1 MRRLFLMT
9 AAAMLSMTTAAAVTR
24 GGVIVSN
31 FEPGAGVYNG
41 GVQGWFPYGT
51 AGISTIA
58 NPAGGTSTWADVA
71 ANQYFAK
78 ITAQDWAVPGVTTA
92 DWNASDNLEFDIILP
107 GSGPTVWLPS
117 GSAQVD
123 VEFNTHTGGAG
134 AVAKHA
140 FATVSGA
147 LKDTVQHVSIPLAS
161 LQPFDATPNWDLS
174 INLYPGYDW
183 GWDGGNTSGIAY
195 DAHWYLDNV
204 QFTNVPEPASLSV
217 IALAAGA
224 VGMRRI
230 RDGRSG

>member
-1 MRRLFLMT
+1 MKRLCLMT
-9 AAAMLSMTTAAAVTR
+9 AAAAVLSMMTATTRAA
-24 GGVIVSN
+24 VIVSN
-31 FEPGAGVYNG
+31 FEPGSGTYNG

-51 AGISTIA
+51 QGISTIA
-58 NPAGGTSTWADVA
+58 NPTGGGASTWADID
-71 ANQYFAK
+71 ANQYYAK

-92 DWNASDNLEFDIILP
+92 DWIAADNLEFDILLP
-107 GSGPTVWLPS
+107 GSGPTVWLPN
-117 GSAQVD
+117 GNATVD

-140 FATVSGA
+140 SATVNGA

-204 QFTNVPEPASLSV
+204 QFTNVPEPASMTL
-217 IALAAGA
+217 IALAGVLA
-224 VGMRRI
+224 MRRN
-230 RDGRSG
+230 RRGHSG